1 MQNCGLKQLRE
12 NQKNNLKKIIR
23 MRELEKS
30 VILEI
35 KNLVKIYSD
44 TIKVVRALD
53 QLSLKIMKGEILALL
68 GVNGAGKTTLSSIL
82 ATLHP
87 PTSGDVL
94 FNGVSIYKYIDKYR
108 ALLGFCPQRP
118 NLDYELT
125 VEENLLFAGR
135 YYLVP
140 DKILKKRVITLLE
153 QFDLM
158 KYAKFNV
165 SALSGGY
172 KQRLLIARALIHE
185 PSFVI
190 LDEPTVGLD
199 PDIRRQLWDTIK
211 ALKSQGVTVLLT
223 THYLEE
229 AEVLADRVC
238 ILHDGKIL
246 LVDQAENLKQQF
258 GKKNLEEVFLHLLQE
273 EASTESGISHNT

>member
-1 MQNCGLKQLRE
+1 MQ
-12 NQKNNLKKIIR
+12 
-23 MRELEKS
+23 ELIQAPI
-30 VILEI
+30 ILEV

-44 TIKVVRALD
+44 NIKVVRALD
-53 QLSLKIMKGEILALL
+53 QLSLKIIKGEILALL

-94 FNGVSIYKYIDKYR
+94 FNGQSIYHNLSAYR
-108 ALLGFCPQRP
+108 AALGFCPQRP

-135 YYLVP
+135 YYLVSHN
-140 DKILKKRVITLLE
+140 ILKQRVIELLE

-165 SALSGGY
+165 SSLSGGY
-172 KQRLLIARALIHE
+172 KQRLLIARALIHN

-199 PDIRRQLWDTIK
+199 PNIRHQLWDNIK
-211 ALKSQGVTVLLT
+211 ALKAQGVTVLLT

-238 ILHDGKIL
+238 ILHGGKIL
-246 LVDQAENLKQQF
+246 LVDQAENLKRQF
-258 GKKNLEEVFLHLLQE
+258 GKKNLEDVFLHLLQE
-273 EASTESGISHNT
+273 EPIESNIL